1 MKTALILVR
10 VILGIIYTAFSLAF
24 FFKLMPAQEMTGNTQ
39 IFMTGLF
46 ATGYIM
52 PVVKFLE
59 LLSGVAFLTGR
70 LVPLATVVIFPITL
84 NIFLFH
90 VFLEPTGLVIPA
102 ILMIGNVFL
111 ALYYRDRYQMVLQWK

>member
-1 MKTALILVR
+1 MKTALIIVR

-24 FFKLMPAQEMTGNTQ
+24 FFKLIPAQEMTGNTQ

-59 LLSGVAFLTGR
+59 LLCGLAFMTGR
-70 LVPLATVVIFPITL
+70 LVPLAAVVIFPITL

>member
-1 MKTALILVR
+1 MKTALIIVR

-24 FFKLMPAQEMTGNTQ
+24 FFKLMPAQDVTGNTQ
-39 IFMTGLF
+39 VFMTGLF

-52 PVVKFLE
+52 PVVKLVE
-59 LLSGVAFLTGR
+59 LLSGLAFLTGR

-90 VFLEPTGLVIPA
+90 VFLEPGGLVIPT
-102 ILMIGNVFL
+102 ILVIGNVFL
-111 ALYYRDRYQMVLQWK
+111 ALYYRDRYQMILQWK

>member
-1 MKTALILVR
+1 MKTALIIVR
-10 VILGIIYTAFSLAF
+10 VILGIIYTTFSLAF
-24 FFKLMPAQEMTGNTQ
+24 FFKLLPAQEMTGNTQ
-39 IFMTGLF
+39 MFMTGLF

-59 LLSGVAFLTGR
+59 LLCGLAFLTGR
-70 LVPLATVVIFPITL
+70 LVPLAAVVIFPITL

-102 ILMIGNVFL
+102 ILMIGNIFL
-111 ALYYRDRYQMVLQWK
+111 ALSYRDRYQMILQWK

>member
-1 MKTALILVR
+1 MKTALIIVR
-10 VILGIIYTAFSLAF
+10 VILGIIFTAFSLAF

-59 LLSGVAFLTGR
+59 LFCGLAFLSGR
-70 LVPLATVVIFPITL
+70 LVPLAAVVIFPITL

>member
-1 MKTALILVR
+1 
-10 VILGIIYTAFSLAF
+10 
-24 FFKLMPAQEMTGNTQ
+24 MPAQEMTGNTQ